1 MKENTMP
8 TTTNENQMTK
18 CETTRESESF
28 VTPLTDIF
36 EEENGLHLVAD
47 LPGVSQDG
55 LKLSV
60 DKDILT
66 IEGKVTPDTDTEYL
80 MREYKSANYFRQFE
94 LAETIDAENIKA
106 ELKNGVLDMFLPFA
120 QAKQPK
126 LITVK
131 VN

>member
-8 TTTNENQMTK
+8 TTNNENQIAK
-18 CETTRESESF
+18 CETTREAQTF

-47 LPGVSQDG
+47 LPGVAQDG
-55 LKLSV
+55 LKVSV

-66 IEGKVTPDTDTEYL
+66 IEGKVTTEIDTEYL
-80 MREYKSANYFRQFE
+80 MQEYRTANYFRQFE

>member
-18 CETTRESESF
+18 CETTREAELF